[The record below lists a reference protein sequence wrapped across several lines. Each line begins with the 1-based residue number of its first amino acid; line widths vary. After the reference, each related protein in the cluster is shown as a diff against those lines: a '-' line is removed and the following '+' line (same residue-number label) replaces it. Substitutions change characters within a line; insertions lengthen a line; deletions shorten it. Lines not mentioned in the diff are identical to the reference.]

1 MLELIK
7 RLLRWIIFAI
17 IVILLILLLV
27 KLFNKKDNVKK
38 NLDSGVKVIK
48 KTTDD
53 VVDKTKETLTYDK
66 KEEEKKEEN
75 ETTTSIDRN
84 ANERVDTNNPT
95 PSNQTT
101 VNAPDTASSADLMIL
116 LGTVLLGSNTYYLYK
131 KRNS

>member
-66 KEEEKKEEN
+66 KEETKDE
-75 ETTTSIDRN
+75 TTSIDRN
-84 ANERVDTNNPT
+84 ANERVDSNTT
-95 PSNQTT
+95 TTSNQTT

>member
-48 KTTDD
+48 KATDD

-66 KEEEKKEEN
+66 KEETKDE
-75 ETTTSIDRN
+75 TTSIDRN
-84 ANERVDTNNPT
+84 ANERVDSNTTTTN
-95 PSNQTT
+95 NQTT